1 MVPRVTSAEPDAGL
15 VGRKGLA
22 RVPVHHGEFMQGAFR
37 VDGHIRRGLVTVP
50 CELYH
55 SFAAFTPGTSRT
67 VSVRPAW
74 RTKART
80 AADLTVSEIDRM
92 LGGCVGGMLEVFSN
106 VPLCQGLGSSTG
118 DVLASI
124 RAVAD
129 AFSVRLDREVIA
141 RLAVRAETASDP
153 LMFDGN
159 VVLFAHREGVLIEDF
174 GARLPPIGVLG
185 FRRGEPV
192 NTVTYRPARYSPGE
206 LDQFDEL
213 RVMTREAIAA
223 QDPAMLG
230 AVATASTRI
239 NQSRL
244 PIPHLDS
251 VCAVANKAGALGVH
265 TAHSGSVGG
274 LLFDHRDPE
283 SQHRAAVAQKLL
295 MEIGFIDQWRFTTG
309 G

>member
-1 MVPRVTSAEPDAGL
+1 MVPRVTSAEPDAAL

-22 RVPVHHGEFMQGAFR
+22 RAPVHYGEIMQGAFR
-37 VDGHIRRGLVTVP
+37 VDGRIRRGLVTIP
-50 CELYH
+50 CDLYH
-55 SFAAFTPGTSRT
+55 SLAAFTPGTSRK
-67 VSVRPAW
+67 VSVLPAW

-80 AADLTVSEIDRM
+80 AADLTVSEIDRV
-92 LGGCVGGMLEVFSN
+92 LGGCAGGMLEVFSN
-106 VPLCQGLGSSTG
+106 VPLCQGLGSSTS
-118 DVLASI
+118 DVLAAI

-129 AFSVRLDREVIA
+129 AFGVRLDSEVMA
-141 RLAVRAETASDP
+141 SLAVRAEAASDP
-153 LMFDGN
+153 LMFEGN
-159 VVLFAHREGVLIEDF
+159 AVLFAHREGVLIEDF
-174 GARLPPIGVLG
+174 GARLPPMQVLG
-185 FRRGEPV
+185 FKRGEPV
-192 NTVTYRPARYSPGE
+192 STITYRPARYSASE

-213 RVMTREAIAA
+213 RAMTREAIAA

-251 VCAVANKAGALGVH
+251 VCAAADKAGAVGVH

-274 LLFDHRDPE
+274 LLFDHKDPE
-283 SQHRAAVAQKLL
+283 SQHRVRIAQTLL
-295 MEIGFIDQWRFTTG
+295 TGIGFIEQWRFTTG